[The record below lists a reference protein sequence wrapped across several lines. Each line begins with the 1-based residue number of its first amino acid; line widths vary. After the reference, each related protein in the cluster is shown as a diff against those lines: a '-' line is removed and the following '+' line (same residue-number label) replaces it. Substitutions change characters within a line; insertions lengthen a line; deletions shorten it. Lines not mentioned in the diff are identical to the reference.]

1 MDDGMTDDGAD
12 KTQALTE
19 LRDRI
24 DTIDAEMHRLLM
36 ERGTVIDALIEA
48 KGTSQGGAA
57 YRPAREA
64 DMMRRMLARHTGRMP
79 RTTVEHIWRE
89 IITNFTNLQAPFDV
103 TADVSSD
110 AGAMRDLVRFMFGF
124 SVAMV
129 PVEGVEAVIARVAAS
144 GGIGVIP
151 QSTTGRWWRSMTPP
165 DAPKL
170 MAVLPFIRIPDRPAD
185 LPAFVLA
192 PPLADPSE
200 PELRIYAV
208 RGDAPPARDTDTA
221 VLATVSAG
229 REGHDSLLADAGARS
244 IATLTAAWRA
254 TDIVPVGGMAIPID
268 ANGARL
274 PLTAICEP
282 DAS

>member
-12 KTQALTE
+12 KARALTE

-48 KGTSQGGAA
+48 KGTTQGGAA

-64 DMMRRMLARHTGRMP
+64 DMMRRMLARHAGRMP

-103 TADVSSD
+103 TADVSTQ

-129 PVEGVEAVIARVAAS
+129 PVEGADAVIARVTAS

-151 QSTTGRWWRSMTPP
+151 RTVTDRWWRSLTPP

-170 MAVLPFIRIPDRPAD
+170 MAVLPFIRIPHRPAD

-200 PELRIYAV
+200 PELRVYAV
-208 RGDAPPARDTDTA
+208 RSAALPAIDTDTA
-221 VLATVSAG
+221 VLVTAPDG
-229 REGHDSLLADAGARS
+229 QDSLLADAGARS
-244 IATLTAAWRA
+244 LAALSAAWN
-254 TDIVPVGGMAIPID
+254 TSDIVPVGGMAVPID
-268 ANGARL
+268 ADGARL

-282 DAS
+282 DPS